1 MHGSNLAENFQTKY
15 ESNFSFDPSFL
26 GITPFL
32 ELSIS
37 PNLGAMMEPRC
48 SLARCPP
55 RACPPLAL
63 SGGRVLETA
72 SGKEGARALH
82 TEGAERAAEAT
93 EGPGKTIV
101 EREFWLRSSAD
112 AQPQMVKMFAFT
124 R

>member
-1 MHGSNLAENFQTKY
+1 
-15 ESNFSFDPSFL
+15 
-26 GITPFL
+26 
-32 ELSIS
+32 
-37 PNLGAMMEPRC
+37 MEPRC

-93 EGPGKTIV
+93 EGPGK
-101 EREFWLRSSAD
+101 RSLDESSGYDHQPMHNRKWSRYLLSRAD
-112 AQPQMVKMFAFT
+112 PGCFFNP
-124 R
+124 